1 MLSVG
6 IDTVEIDRVARV
18 YRHHGDRFLQRVY
31 TPREGE
37 RYRHRVD
44 ELAAHFA
51 GKEAVSKALG
61 TGLHGVSW
69 REIEIMPDRR
79 GKPLVFL
86 SGRAAARA
94 DELGLREFAISLTHT
109 ATLAMA
115 FVVAT

>member
-6 IDTVEIDRVARV
+6 VDTVEIDRVAKV

-37 RYRHRVD
+37 RYRHRID

-51 GKEAVSKALG
+51 GKEAISKALG
-61 TGLHGVSW
+61 TGLHGVGW
-69 REIEIMPDRR
+69 REMEIMPDRR

-94 DELGLREFAISLTHT
+94 AELGLHEFAISLTHT
-109 ATLAMA
+109 ETVAMA
-115 FVVAT
+115 FVVAM